1 MRFGEKMRTS
11 IKDITKDMGGKAIT
25 LKGWVHETRD
35 HGKIRFLILRDSTG
49 IVQVTAKKGNVPD
62 DVFASMDSPK
72 ETVVSIEGT
81 VKEEK
86 QAPGGF
92 EIAPNRIDIL
102 NKVSILLPV
111 DPTDKLVSELDVRL
125 DNRHIDLRRKKI
137 RSIFDI
143 QSEIPIAFREKA
155 LELGFQEIFPTT
167 IVGAATE
174 GGTELFP
181 IVYFD
186 KEAFL
191 SQSPQLYKQLAVV
204 GGMEKIFMSV
214 PYYRAEKHKTTAHIN
229 QFWGID
235 VEMGFATHKD
245 AMNILRQIF
254 THILKRVKTNCA
266 QQLENLGVEVT
277 VPTEIKEY
285 TYTDLVDLLNKKGH
299 KFDWGTDI
307 GRDEERLLYET
318 LKEEAFFVTEFP
330 TQERAFYSMPKAE
343 DPKVSNSFDLMYR
356 GLEMVSGSQRI
367 HLPELL
373 VERIKAKGMNPENFD
388 FYINAFR
395 SGAPPHAGWAI
406 GIERLTLA
414 ITRQSNIRE
423 CSMFPRDID
432 RISP

>member
-1 MRFGEKMRTS
+1 MRTNIS
-11 IKDITKDMGGKAIT
+11 DIKKDTSGTIE

-49 IVQVTAKKGNVPD
+49 VVQVTAKKGSVPD
-62 DVFASMDSPK
+62 ELFSNMSLPK
-72 ETVVSIEGT
+72 ETVVSIKGT
-81 VKEEK
+81 VKDEK

-92 EIAPNRIDIL
+92 EVVPSEVEVL

-111 DPTDKLVSELDVRL
+111 DPTEKIVSELDVRL

-137 RSIFDI
+137 RAIFDV
-143 QSEIPIAFREKA
+143 QSQIPIAFREKA

-191 SQSPQLYKQLAVV
+191 SQSPQLYKQLAVI
-204 GGMEKIFMSV
+204 GGMEKVFMAV

-235 VEMGFATHKD
+235 VEMAFANHKD
-245 AMNILRQIF
+245 AMNVLREIF
-254 THILKRVKTNCA
+254 TNILKSVKTNCS
-266 QQLENLGVEVT
+266 QQLEAIGADIN
-277 VPTEIKEY
+277 VPKEIKEY
-285 TYTDLVDLLNKKGH
+285 TYTELVDLLNKKGH

-307 GRDEERLLYET
+307 GRDEERLLYKEIG
-318 LKEEAFFVTEFP
+318 EEAFFVTEFP
-330 TQERAFYSMPKAE
+330 TQERAFYTMPNV
-343 DPKVSNSFDLMYR
+343 DNPKVSNSFDLMYR

-373 VERIKAKGMNPENFD
+373 VERIKAKGMNPDNFE
-388 FYINAFR
+388 FYINAFK

-406 GIERLTLA
+406 GIERLTYA
-414 ITRQSNIRE
+414 ITKQLNIRE

>member
-1 MRFGEKMRTS
+1 MRTMIS
-11 IKDITKDMGGKAIT
+11 DITKEMNGKT
-25 LKGWVHETRD
+25 VELKGWVHETRD

-49 IVQVTAKKGNVPD
+49 IVQITAKKDGMPEETFTNM
-62 DVFASMDSPK
+62 SIPK
-72 ETVVSIEGT
+72 ETVVRIEGV

-92 EIAPNRIDIL
+92 EIVPNDVEIL

-111 DPTDKLVSELDVRL
+111 DPTDKIVSELDVRL

-137 RSIFDI
+137 RAIFDI
-143 QSEIPIAFREKA
+143 QSEITKAFREKA
-155 LELGFQEIFPTT
+155 LKIGFQEIFPTT
-167 IVGAATE
+167 IVAAASE

-191 SQSPQLYKQLAVV
+191 SQSPQLYKQLAVI
-204 GGMEKIFMSV
+204 GGMEKVFMIV

-229 QFWGID
+229 QNWAMD

-245 AMNILRQIF
+245 VMNILRKIF
-254 THILKRVKTNCA
+254 THILKSVKENCA
-266 QQLENLGVEVT
+266 TQLSILGSDII
-277 VPTEIKEY
+277 VPEKINEY
-285 TYTDLVDLLNKKGH
+285 TYTELVDLLNKNGH
-299 KFDWGTDI
+299 KFDWGGDI
-307 GRDEERLLYET
+307 GRDEERKLYGL

-330 TQERAFYSMPKAE
+330 TQERAFYTMPKKSN
-343 DPKVSNSFDLMYR
+343 PKVSNSFDLMYR
-356 GLEMVSGSQRI
+356 GLEMVSGSQRV
-367 HLPELL
+367 HSPDLL
-373 VERIKAKGMNPENFD
+373 IERIKAKGMNPENFE

-395 SGAPPHAGWAI
+395 SGAPPHAGWAL
-406 GIERLTLA
+406 GVERLTLA
-414 ITRQSNIRE
+414 ITKQSNIRE